1 MNKRNKTPDASRR
14 TRALAIAA
22 GVALGLDLVLIGML
36 LWPGLVPAPYRQP
49 LRIADFLL
57 TGAMAAL
64 LVLLFVAL
72 FRTYKAQREALTRQQ
87 VVFDAMPIGLALWD
101 TDDRLEHCNADFVR
115 LYAPVSDLVV
125 PGVRFEG
132 LLRGAVQR
140 GLMPEAAGQEEAWV
154 AQRLERH
161 RRPGEPMLR
170 RMPDGRWRRIV
181 EQRLAD
187 GRLLGHS
194 TDVTELVAA
203 RAGIELARRRLE
215 DAIDALPAGF
225 ELYDADD
232 RLIATNSLLKA
243 MYPRV
248 ADLLTQPLTW
258 EELVR
263 ENLKRGGLPDV
274 EPHFEEWLQQRREQR
289 LAGGPPRVQALADD
303 RWVRTYECRT
313 REGGIVG
320 VRIDVSEVMLQD
332 RELRRLNAALD
343 GANAELRRLAGSDPL
358 TGIANRRTF
367 DECLSRAWDT
377 DLPLALLLLD
387 VDHFKRYN
395 DRHGHPAGDAV
406 LRRVAAVLVATVRAP
421 SDLVARIGGEE
432 FAVLI
437 SSPEVDSALSTAE
450 RCLALLADADIA
462 HADSPIGPRVT
473 ASMGVALRRAPAE
486 TATPERLV
494 SLADAALYEAKSLG
508 RNRACVAT
516 ESL

>member
-1 MNKRNKTPDASRR
+1 MTKPNKTPDASRR
-14 TRALAIAA
+14 TRGLAIAA
-22 GVALGLDLVLIGML
+22 GMALGLDLVLVGML

-49 LRIADFLL
+49 LRLADFLV
-57 TGAMAAL
+57 TGLMAVLLAL
-64 LVLLFVAL
+64 LLVEL
-72 FRTYKAQREALTRQQ
+72 FRAFKARRESLSHQQ
-87 VVFDAMPIGLALWD
+87 VVFDAMPTGLALWGL
-101 TDDRLEHCNADFVR
+101 DDRLEHTNADFVA

-125 PGVRFEG
+125 PGVLFDD
-132 LLRGAVQR
+132 LLRGIVQR
-140 GLMPEAAGQEEAWV
+140 GLVPEAAGREEEWIAK
-154 AQRLERH
+154 RLAMH
-161 RRPGEPMLR
+161 RTPGEPMLR
-170 RMPDGRWRRIV
+170 QMPDGRWRRIV

-194 TDVTELVAA
+194 IDVTDLVAA
-203 RAGIELARRRLE
+203 RADTDLARRRLE

-248 ADLLTQPLTW
+248 ADLLDQPLTW

-274 EPHFEEWLQQRREQR
+274 ESNFEQWLQRRREQR
-289 LAGGPPRVQALADD
+289 LAGGQPRVQALADD
-303 RWVRTYECRT
+303 RWVRTYERRT

-332 RELRRLNAALD
+332 RELRRLNAELD
-343 GANAELRRLAGSDPL
+343 AANAELRRLAGSDPL
-358 TGIANRRTF
+358 TGIANRRSF
-367 DECLSRAWDT
+367 DERLSRAWQT
-377 DLPLALLLLD
+377 GERLALLLLD

-395 DRHGHPAGDAV
+395 DRYGHPAGDAV

-437 SSPEVDSALSTAE
+437 SSPEANSALSTAE
-450 RCLALLADADIA
+450 RCLTLLADADIA
-462 HADSPIGPRVT
+462 HGDSPIGTRVT
-473 ASMGVALRRAPAE
+473 ASVGVALRSALPDD
-486 TATPERLV
+486 ATPAQLV
-494 SLADAALYEAKSLG
+494 SLADAALYEAKSQG
-508 RNRACVAT
+508 RSRACLGGA
-516 ESL
+516 SS